1 MGLAPTGKRRLVT
14 AHTRNVISLT
24 VNYRTANGSLDQLVG
39 DRGQGRRNSETGI
52 GVLVEIE
59 RAADGWG
66 KPLP

>member
-1 MGLAPTGKRRLVT
+1 MT
-14 AHTRNVISLT
+14 SL
-24 VNYRTANGSLDQLVG
+24 RHRQLPTANESLDQLVG

-52 GVLVEIE
+52 GVLVKIE